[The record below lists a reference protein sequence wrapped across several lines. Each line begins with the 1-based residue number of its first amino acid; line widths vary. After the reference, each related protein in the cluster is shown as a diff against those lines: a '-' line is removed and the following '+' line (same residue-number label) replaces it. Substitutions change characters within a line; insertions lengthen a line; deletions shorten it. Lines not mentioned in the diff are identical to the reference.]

1 MTRLLYVLLSC
12 LPFLLTLN
20 VKAQE
25 PTPKFTAPVI
35 EDEMT
40 ANPEQN
46 KMWRTGQSVFPSKP
60 KNMWELGIHA
70 GPAFVSG
77 DVEAP
82 FPAGYAF
89 GLHLRKAINYT
100 LSFRLD
106 GTYQSSKGY
115 DARAFNFLGVER
127 TYNQNIQ
134 EHPLLANYTDISTNA
149 DNIHRNYKA
158 NILQFT
164 FEGIINIGN
173 VLFHNPS
180 NKWNLYAV
188 AGVGLDLPKTY
199 VDLFNGDQLY
209 DFSDVAAGLDLTTRK
224 GRNESRKNLKN
235 LLDGDFETNGGVERD
250 VLTFL
255 GDYKTII
262 PHFNFGV
269 GVTRKLSRRIN
280 LSLEHRVMISDNDLL
295 DGFENRSAVDETNNK
310 DIPHYTSIRLGINLG
325 SFEKRIEPLYWVNPL
340 NGPYNDLADL
350 KQRPKFDL
358 TDSDG
363 DGVID
368 MTDQEVN
375 TPAGCPVDTRGVTL
389 DSDGD
394 NIADC
399 KDQEPYSPP
408 GYTVDQNGVAQVP
421 DKYLTEDQV
430 VDLINTRS
438 AAMSANI
445 NWFLP
450 MIHFDLDKYYVKP
463 EFYGSL
469 HQVATVMNSHPDM
482 KVVAHGY
489 TDNRSTDEYNNVL
502 SYNRA
507 NAAINYLVTNYNI
520 PRSRF
525 ILTYGGENTP
535 IVKGLKDNLAVSA
548 TEEYKHYI
556 NRRVEFTV
564 ASMTDT
570 TEMSRPAGPEAGQN
584 TPGSARPGAKY
595 SGNRNSG
602 Y

>member
-1 MTRLLYVLLSC
+1 MTRLLCVLLSS

-20 VKAQE
+20 VIAQE
-25 PTPKFTAPVI
+25 PNDKFMAPVI

-40 ANPEQN
+40 VNPEQN
-46 KMWRTGQSVFPSKP
+46 KMWRTGQSVFSAKP

-82 FPAGYAF
+82 FPAGYGF

-115 DARAFNFLGVER
+115 DARSFNFLEAER
-127 TYNQNIQ
+127 TYQQNIQ
-134 EHPLLANYTDISTNA
+134 DVPLLSGYTDETTNS
-149 DNIHRNYKA
+149 DNIHRNYET
-158 NILQFT
+158 NILSFT
-164 FEGIINIGN
+164 IAGILNIGN

-188 AGVGLDLPKTY
+188 IGGGLDIPKTS
-199 VDLFNGDQLY
+199 VDLFNGEQLY
-209 DFSDVAAGLDLTTRK
+209 DFSGVSAGLDLTTRD
-224 GRNESRKNLKN
+224 GRNESRKRLKD
-235 LLDGDFETNGGVERD
+235 LLDGDFETEGGVEQD
-250 VLTFL
+250 ILTFL

-262 PHFNFGV
+262 PHVNFGI
-269 GVTRKLSRRIN
+269 GLTRKLSKRIN
-280 LSLEHRVMISDNDLL
+280 IGLEHRIMISDNDLL
-295 DGFENRSAVDETNNK
+295 DGFEDRTNLDETSSN
-310 DIPHYTSIRLGINLG
+310 DISHYTSVRLGINLG
-325 SFEKRIEPLYWVNPL
+325 SFEKRVEPLYWVNPL
-340 NGPYNDLADL
+340 SGPLNDIAEL

-368 MTDQEVN
+368 MTDQEIN

-394 NIADC
+394 GVVDC

-408 GYTVDQNGVAQVP
+408 GYEVNNNGVAQVP
-421 DKYLTEDQV
+421 DKYMTEDEV
-430 VDLINTRS
+430 VDLINTR
-438 AAMSANI
+438 AAGMGAL

-450 MIHFDLDKYYVKP
+450 MIHFDLDKYYIKP
-463 EFYGSL
+463 EFYGFL
-469 HQVATVMNSHPDM
+469 HQVASVMNSHPDM

-489 TDNRSTDEYNNVL
+489 TDNRSANDYNNVL
-502 SYNRA
+502 SYNRT
-507 NAAINYLVTNYNI
+507 NAAINYLVNNYNI

-525 ILTYGGENTP
+525 ILTYGGEESP
-535 IVKGLKDNLAVSA
+535 IVKDLKDSHDISM

-556 NRRVEFTV
+556 NRRVEFHV
-564 ASMTDT
+564 ATATD
-570 TEMSRPAGPEAGQN
+570 TEMSRPPGPEAGEN
-584 TPGSARPGAKY
+584 TPGSSRPGSKY